1 MAEKKTDAIKRRLQD
16 YAERRRNFE
25 NENERYIRLYQAAH
39 SPKSPSFNAIPMGSP
54 DKDRMSNQVAELVEM
69 EKEIQSELDAIVEEK
84 NQLQR
89 LIKKL
94 KKADERAVIRMK
106 YLDGMDWVDIA
117 AALYRKQKDYKVA
130 EQTYLDKAYK
140 LHGAA
145 LLSLSIVLNGTR
157 KGNCTQEGIPAKDE
171 AHTSLEGQFF
181 RK

>member
-16 YAERRRNFE
+16 YTERRRDFE

-39 SPKSPSFNAIPMGSP
+39 SPKTPRFDAIRKGSP
-54 DKDRMSNQVAELVEM
+54 DKDLMGNQVAELIEM
-69 EKEIQSELDAIVEEK
+69 EKDLKSEQEAIIEERK
-84 NQLQR
+84 QLQR

-130 EQTYLDKAYK
+130 EQAYLDKAYK

-171 AHTSLEGQFF
+171 AHTSSEGQIF

>member
-16 YAERRRNFE
+16 YAERRRDFE

-39 SPKSPSFNAIPMGSP
+39 SPKSPSFDAMPMGSP
-54 DKDRMSNQVAELVEM
+54 AKDRMSSQVAELVEM
-69 EKEIQSELDAIVEEK
+69 EKELQSELDAIIEEK
-84 NQLQR
+84 NKLQR

-130 EQTYLDKAYK
+130 AQIYLDKAYK

-145 LLSLSIVLNGTR
+145 LLSLTIALSDAGRGNGR
-157 KGNCTQEGIPAKDE
+157 KKE
-171 AHTSLEGQFF
+171 
-181 RK
+181 